1 MAKKKTTDAVRILD
15 KLTGDDRKLREL
27 IRVAKVNAMAAQL
40 ILEAR
45 EAAGLTQRQLADL
58 IGTKQPAIAR
68 LEDADYEGHTLSM
81 LQRIADALGR
91 RLVLR
96 MEPKDEAA

>member
-1 MAKKKTTDAVRILD
+1 MAKKKTTDAVQILD
-15 KLTGDDRKLREL
+15 KLTGDDPELRER
-27 IRVAKVNAMAAQL
+27 IRVAKVNAMAAQI

-45 EAAGLTQRQLADL
+45 EAAGLTQRQLAEL
-58 IGTKQPAIAR
+58 VGTKQPAIAR

-81 LQRIADALGR
+81 LQRIADALGQ
-91 RLVLR
+91 RLLLR

>member
-1 MAKKKTTDAVRILD
+1 MR
-15 KLTGDDRKLREL
+15 
-27 IRVAKVNAMAAQL
+27 IRVSLEAHLSGNGSVNLNLWAQI

-45 EAAGLTQRQLADL
+45 EAAGLTQRQLAEL
-58 IGTKQPAIAR
+58 VGTKQPAIAR

-81 LQRIADALGR
+81 LQRIADALGQ
-91 RLVLR
+91 RLLLR